1 MRRRT
6 ERAKRPPLGH
16 VRNATHGKVG
26 GGIYG
31 NSFYEEFTKPLTLH
45 QGLSLFLHQNCLAR
59 HHAKGLK
66 HIVKAIAID
75 QLLES

>member
-31 NSFYEEFTKPLTLH
+31 NSFYEEYTKPFAPPGPEAVSTPE
-45 QGLSLFLHQNCLAR
+45 LF
-59 HHAKGLK
+59 G
-66 HIVKAIAID
+66 KA
-75 QLLES
+75 SC